1 MSQAIVKQLILKD
14 WYLLRWPILGYLAAG
29 ALALLFLGV
38 GGAGSFYAG
47 TIVLITVLIGLGI
60 QLALATA
67 VNERT
72 QQTLPFVM
80 TLPISNFDYTA
91 AKVIAN
97 LSLFL
102 LPWTA
107 LIAGTLAVL
116 NARSEETRSLI
127 PLATLTLFEL
137 LAAYCLLLFVAL
149 VSESQ
154 PWTVGVM
161 VGANLF
167 LQAFLYFTSHV
178 PSIAQG
184 MKEHRLIWSADVFW
198 LLLLEVAIIV
208 LLLVL
213 TFVFRARKTDFL

>member
-137 LAAYCLLLFVAL
+137 LAAFCLLLFVAL

-161 VGANLF
+161 V
-167 LQAFLYFTSHV
+167 V